1 MKTAKDRFHEVMDS
15 LGLSD
20 YKVYT
25 STKRITARD
34 YKNVV
39 PFCLLSAFYVIINDL
54 GEQTHR

>member
-25 STKRITARD
+25 SIEGITKI
-34 YKNVV
+34 
-39 PFCLLSAFYVIINDL
+39 
-54 GEQTHR
+54 